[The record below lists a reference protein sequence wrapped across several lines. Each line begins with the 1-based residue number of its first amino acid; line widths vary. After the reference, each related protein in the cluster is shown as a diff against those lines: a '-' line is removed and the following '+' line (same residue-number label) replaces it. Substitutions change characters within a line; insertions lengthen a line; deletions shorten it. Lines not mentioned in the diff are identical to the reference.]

1 MLIFFAG
8 TDGKGFA
15 ENARRGGGKNFLNSF
30 YSLGCGKK
38 APISRD
44 LCENYILDSGGY
56 SARVH
61 GIEIDVKKY
70 AEYLNRYKIKFAF
83 NLDVLDLNESLRN
96 FYYLNEHTNTYIMPV
111 YHGPE
116 WLHKETRGLLDYYV
130 DCFPFIALGGIAGK
144 EVSQENSER
153 FLSYVFSRT
162 KNKTMVH
169 GLGCTSVP
177 RLKKYPFFC
186 VDSTS
191 WLMPGKFGTSNLYS
205 EKMCKVRNKH
215 TSYDSRLA
223 DEVAYWTKLE
233 KDITRLWE
241 KRGIKWKPLNYDE
254 LMKNRKLLTY
264 EEWRKQNAK

>member
-83 NLDVLDLNESLRN
+83 NLFKLRYKCFSL
-96 FYYLNEHTNTYIMPV
+96 
-111 YHGPE
+111 
-116 WLHKETRGLLDYYV
+116 K
-130 DCFPFIALGGIAGK
+130 
-144 EVSQENSER
+144 
-153 FLSYVFSRT
+153 
-162 KNKTMVH
+162 
-169 GLGCTSVP
+169 
-177 RLKKYPFFC
+177 RL
-186 VDSTS
+186 TI
-191 WLMPGKFGTSNLYS
+191 
-205 EKMCKVRNKH
+205 RNKIP
-215 TSYDSRLA
+215 TFAL
-223 DEVAYWTKLE
+223 V
-233 KDITRLWE
+233 
-241 KRGIKWKPLNYDE
+241 
-254 LMKNRKLLTY
+254 
-264 EEWRKQNAK
+264 NAIAESP